1 MYIYGKIINVNMPK
15 RLIVYV
21 STSLSNYFL
30 KIETSSFLLKGSK
43 NLIYS
48 ITAFEQEEIV
58 QYLL

>member
-1 MYIYGKIINVNMPK
+1 MYIYGKIINDIMPK
-15 RLIVYV
+15 RLIVNV

-30 KIETSSFLLKGSK
+30 KIETSSFLLKGI
-43 NLIYS
+43 NS